1 MFVRGLRKAYGA
13 LQAVDGVDLDIS
25 RGEVF
30 ALLGPNGAGKTTTVE
45 ILEGYRHRDDGQVT
59 VLGHDPGR
67 ERAALKPRIGIVL
80 QSTGVDRYLT
90 VAETLA
96 MYADFYP
103 HPRSP
108 GEVIE
113 LVGLGAKRDARV
125 TTLSGGQQRRLD
137 VGVALVGDPELL
149 FLDEPTTGFDP
160 SARRE
165 AWQVVKNLA
174 ELGKT
179 VLLTTHYMD
188 EAQFLADRVAVI
200 AAGRIVAEGPP
211 SSLGGR
217 DRAGSRVS
225 FRLAPGTALPEE
237 MAYVTG
243 PDGRFEL
250 VAEDLTATLHNLTS
264 WAVERGIELDDLSIL
279 RPTLEDVYLELTGGP
294 RGPADSGPLTGG
306 AGHSHARSGMVA
318 AGTGPSVNAVA
329 LTARQVRYANKAF
342 WRNPASAFFTFAFPL
357 MFLVIFTALLGSGT
371 VHLAGRTVKESTY
384 YVAAMAAF
392 AVISACYTNVAM
404 TVTFQRDA
412 GVLKRIDGTPLPAGA
427 YFTARVLHALFIA
440 ILLVAITAAFGRL
453 AYQASIPSGTT
464 LVRFL
469 VMLVVGAGSF
479 CALAFAITTVI
490 PNADASPAIVNATIL
505 PLLFLSGIFIPL
517 GANAPSWIVWVSRI
531 FPVRHFALG
540 LQAGFLGTSFNWVD
554 VGVVAA
560 WGVAGLFIAIRRF
573 SWEPRA

>member
-1 MFVRGLRKAYGA
+1 MVDNAAPVAAGARTPSSPAPQDAAVFVRGLRKAYGA
-13 LQAVDGVDLDIS
+13 MKAVDGVDLEIS

-45 ILEGYRHRDDGQVT
+45 ILEGYRHRDAGQVT

-108 GEVIE
+108 GEVID

-200 AAGRIVAEGPP
+200 AAGRIVADGPP

-217 DRAGSRVS
+217 DRARSRVS
-225 FRLAPGTALPEE
+225 FRLAPGTPLPEGV
-237 MAYVTG
+237 AYDAG
-243 PDGRFEL
+243 PDGRVEL
-250 VAEDLTATLHNLTS
+250 VAEDLTVTLHHLTS

-279 RPTLEDVYLELTGGP
+279 RPTLEDVYLELTGGL
-294 RGPADSGPLTGG
+294 RGPADTGPPTGE
-306 AGHSHARSGMVA
+306 AGHSQARHGH
-318 AGTGPSVNAVA
+318 GRG
-329 LTARQVRYANKAF
+329 R
-342 WRNPASAFFTFAFPL
+342 RN
-357 MFLVIFTALLGSGT
+357 
-371 VHLAGRTVKESTY
+371 GRP
-384 YVAAMAAF
+384 
-392 AVISACYTNVAM
+392 
-404 TVTFQRDA
+404 Q
-412 GVLKRIDGTPLPAGA
+412 
-427 YFTARVLHALFIA
+427 
-440 ILLVAITAAFGRL
+440 
-453 AYQASIPSGTT
+453 
-464 LVRFL
+464 
-469 VMLVVGAGSF
+469 
-479 CALAFAITTVI
+479 
-490 PNADASPAIVNATIL
+490 
-505 PLLFLSGIFIPL
+505 
-517 GANAPSWIVWVSRI
+517 
-531 FPVRHFALG
+531 
-540 LQAGFLGTSFNWVD
+540 
-554 VGVVAA
+554 
-560 WGVAGLFIAIRRF
+560 
-573 SWEPRA
+573 